1 MARLVIKEHT
11 ITVALSLGEKLE
23 VMRRNVTVPRWA
35 VLGVRVVAD
44 GLAEVRGVPGP
55 GIEVPGVRMAGTFI
69 HPGSAMFA
77 MCRGHGP
84 AVLIEL
90 SGQAFD
96 RLVVTVDD
104 PDEIMA
110 RLTDLTWGQSLE

>member
-23 VMRRNVTVPRWA
+23 ARQRNITVPRWA

-44 GLAEVRGVPGP
+44 GLAEVRGLPSPGT
-55 GIEVPGVRMAGTFI
+55 EVPGVRMSGTFVD
-69 HPGSAMFA
+69 HGSAMFVI
-77 MCRGHGP
+77 CRGSGS

-104 PDEIMA
+104 PDAVIA
-110 RLTDLTWGQSLE
+110 RLTDLTWG